1 MTRPRL
7 FCELC
12 LLFVIIATISW
23 ACALVAGA
31 YQCVP

>member
-12 LLFVIIATISW
+12 LLFIVFMCIGL
-23 ACALVAGA
+23 ALLLLVG
-31 YQCVP
+31 VG

>member
-12 LLFVIIATISW
+12 LL
-23 ACALVAGA
+23 ALVFACIGLALLIGAGA
-31 YQCVP
+31 